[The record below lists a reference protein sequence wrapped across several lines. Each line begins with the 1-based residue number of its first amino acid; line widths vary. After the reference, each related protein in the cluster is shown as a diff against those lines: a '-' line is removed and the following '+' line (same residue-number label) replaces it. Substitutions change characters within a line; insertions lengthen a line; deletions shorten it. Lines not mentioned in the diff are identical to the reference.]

1 MRLKRVSLLFVFI
14 FSIMMTNLF
23 YSHSKPPLLEY
34 KNNHNIIILADNN
47 NSNPQEI
54 IALDFSTNDNGNF
67 IVDYYKDMIP
77 EFIGVISTVVLFY
90 LVKEKFFKYR
100 EVRGLTGIIL
110 WDRNRVL
117 RN

>member
-1 MRLKRVSLLFVFI
+1 MRFKKVSLLLVFI

-23 YSHSKPPLLEY
+23 YSHNKPPLLEY
-34 KNNHNIIILADNN
+34 KNNQNIIILADNN
-47 NSNPQEI
+47 SNPQEI
-54 IALDFSTNDNGNF
+54 ISLDFSTNDNSNF
-67 IVDYYKDMIP
+67 IVDYSKNMIP
-77 EFIGVISTVVLFY
+77 ELIGVISTTIMVY
-90 LVKEKFFKYR
+90 LVKEKFYSYR

>member
-1 MRLKRVSLLFVFI
+1 MRLKKVSLLFAFI
-14 FSIMMTNLF
+14 FSIMMTSLF

-34 KNNHNIIILADNN
+34 KNNQNIIILADS

-54 IALDFSTNDNGNF
+54 ISLDFSTNDNSNF
-67 IVDYYKDMIP
+67 IVECYKDMIP
-77 EFIGVISTVVLFY
+77 EFIGVISTTVLLY
-90 LVKEKFFKYR
+90 LVKKKKFKYR
-100 EVRGLTGIIL
+100 EIRGLTGIIL